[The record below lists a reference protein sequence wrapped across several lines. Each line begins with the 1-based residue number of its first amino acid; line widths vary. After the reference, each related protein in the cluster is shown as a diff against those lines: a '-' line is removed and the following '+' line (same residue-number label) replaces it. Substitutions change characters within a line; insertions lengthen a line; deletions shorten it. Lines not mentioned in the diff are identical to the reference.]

1 MTIQDALERAK
12 QLRRTRDVGQP
23 TTLVGRPQRPPDDDT
38 PSPAIRH
45 ERPLVEAAPASS
57 PGLDRVVF
65 DHEECRKRRVLV
77 TEQQLREMGSAAAA
91 VRQLRSRVLHRMRS
105 GGWSCIGITSSGAGE
120 GKTLTTVNLAISI
133 AREQQRDVYLLD
145 LDMRNPSVFESLGV
159 RPPRSLSQFFSE
171 SLAPEQV
178 LFATEFERL
187 MLAGNRDAV
196 PNASEL
202 LASPKLDELLAYIR
216 RRAPGAVIVIDL
228 PPAVSTDE
236 ALVVAPRTDALFLVV
251 CEGKT
256 RRDGLTRAINVLS
269 DFPVAGII
277 MNRASEQLG
286 QDYYAY

>member
-12 QLRRTRDVGQP
+12 QLRRTRDADQP
-23 TTLVGRPQRPPDDDT
+23 TMRVDR
-38 PSPAIRH
+38 SPISPYHDATSRAVHH
-45 ERPLVEAAPASS
+45 ESPHAESVQVTYPA
-57 PGLDRVVF
+57 LERVAFDR
-65 DHEECRKRRVLV
+65 EECRKRKVLV
-77 TEQQLREMGSAAAA
+77 TEDQLKEMGPAAAA
-91 VRQLRSRVLHRMRS
+91 IRQLRSRVLHRMRS
-105 GGWSCIGITSSGAGE
+105 GNWSCVGMTSSGPGE
-120 GKTLTTVNLAISI
+120 GKTLTAINLAISI
-133 AREQQRDVYLLD
+133 ARENQRDVYLLD

-228 PPAVSTDE
+228 PPVVSTDE

-256 RRDGLTRAINVLS
+256 RRDALTRAINVLS
-269 DFPVAGII
+269 DFPMAGII